1 MRIDLEL
8 LHGACDIHI
17 HSSPD
22 VFARLYDH
30 IDVAKQARDAGMRA
44 VLMKCHHQGTAD
56 RMPLVARVVGGIDV
70 FGSLNLNYPVGG
82 LNPWAVE
89 TAIRYGAKKIFMPTV
104 DASHHV
110 EVTGKV
116 GGYKGIAL
124 ADEKKGVTR
133 LYENYKPIRI
143 FDESGKVLPEVHD
156 ILELIAEANIIL
168 SCGHLSE
175 SETRTLVPLAKETG
189 VQKVVVDHPFW
200 LNFPFE
206 FHQEMAGAGAYINY
220 TFMEISPRW
229 WKLSVA
235 DLAGAIRKIGPERV
249 VMSSDVG
256 QLHNP
261 PPVEALRLYIEIL
274 FEEDI
279 PPEDIR
285 RMVQNNPAD
294 LLYG

>member
-1 MRIDLEL
+1 MRMDLEL
-8 LHGACDIHI
+8 LQGACDIHI

-30 IDVAKQARDAGMRA
+30 IDVARQARDAGMRA

-56 RMPLVARVVGGIDV
+56 RMPLVARFVNGIDV

-104 DASHHV
+104 DARHHV
-110 EVTGKV
+110 EITGEV
-116 GGYKGIAL
+116 GGYRGIAM
-124 ADEKKGVTR
+124 ADGKKPSP
-133 LYENYKPIRI
+133 LYENYKPISVLDNDGSI
-143 FDESGKVLPEVHD
+143 LPEVQT

-168 SCGHLSE
+168 SCGHLSAE
-175 SETRTLVPLAKETG
+175 EIRPLVRLAKEKG
-189 VQKVVVDHPFW
+189 IRKIVADHPFW
-200 LNFPFE
+200 SKLPFQIHE
-206 FHQEMAGAGAYINY
+206 ELAAEGVWLNY

-229 WKLSVA
+229 WTLSVS
-235 DLAGAIRKIGPERV
+235 DLAGAIRTIGAERI

-261 PPVEALRLYIEIL
+261 PPVEALRLFIEIML
-274 FEEDI
+274 EEGI
-279 PPEDIR
+279 PPADISK
-285 RMVQNNPAD
+285 MIKTNPGM
-294 LLYG
+294 LLYD